1 MKEESERVRVW
12 KQTKEKELI
21 QLKQKDRKAQFQM
34 TKMER

>member
-12 KQTKEKELI
+12 KQTKEKELN

-34 TKMER
+34 AKMER